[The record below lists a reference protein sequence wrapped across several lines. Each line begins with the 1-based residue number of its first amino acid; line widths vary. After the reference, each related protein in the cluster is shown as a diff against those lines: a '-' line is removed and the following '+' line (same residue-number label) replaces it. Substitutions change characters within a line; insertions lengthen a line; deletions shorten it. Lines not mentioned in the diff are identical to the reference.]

1 MTHRRKTEVSTK
13 TAETDTCQMSIK
25 IKIILKGTNHMI
37 NKVILMGRLTKD
49 PELRYTNNKTPV
61 CSFTI
66 AVNNGYGEKQQT
78 DFINCVAWNKTA
90 EFVTKYFIKG
100 RMIIIA
106 DGRISTRSWETQ
118 DGKRAYATEVVANE
132 VNFGESKTSP
142 QLNTPQTAAQ
152 PPMQDDDDDFTPLDE
167 EDDDLPF

>member
-1 MTHRRKTEVSTK
+1 
-13 TAETDTCQMSIK
+13 
-25 IKIILKGTNHMI
+25 MI
-37 NKVILMGRLTKD
+37 NKVILMGRLTRD
-49 PELRYTNNKTPV
+49 PELRHTGKGTPV
-61 CSFTI
+61 TTFSI
-66 AVNNGYGEKQQT
+66 AIDNGYGDNKRT
-78 DFINCVAWNKTA
+78 DFVNCVAWNKTA

-100 RMIIIA
+100 KMIIIA

-142 QLNTPQTAAQ
+142 QLNTSQTAAQ
-152 PPMQDDDDDFTPLDE
+152 PPMQDDDFTPLDE

>member
-1 MTHRRKTEVSTK
+1 
-13 TAETDTCQMSIK
+13 
-25 IKIILKGTNHMI
+25 MI

-78 DFINCVAWNKTA
+78 DFVNCLAWNKTA
-90 EFVTKYFIKG
+90 EFVAKYFIKG

-142 QLNTPQTAAQ
+142 QLNALQTAAQ
-152 PPMQDDDDDFTPLDE
+152 PSMQDDDDDFTLLDE

>member
-1 MTHRRKTEVSTK
+1 
-13 TAETDTCQMSIK
+13 
-25 IKIILKGTNHMI
+25 MI

-78 DFINCVAWNKTA
+78 DFVNCLAWNKTA
-90 EFVTKYFIKG
+90 EFVTKYFTKG
-100 RMIIIA
+100 KMIIVI
-106 DGRISTRSWETQ
+106 GRISTRSWETQ
-118 DGKRAYATEVVANE
+118 DGKRAYATEVIANE
-132 VNFGESKTSP
+132 VSFGETKSS
-142 QLNTPQTAAQ
+142 QQTATQ

>member
-1 MTHRRKTEVSTK
+1 
-13 TAETDTCQMSIK
+13 
-25 IKIILKGTNHMI
+25 MI

-66 AVNNGYGEKQQT
+66 AVNNGYGENQRT
-78 DFINCVAWNKTA
+78 DFVNCLAWNKTA
-90 EFVTKYFIKG
+90 EFVTKYFTKG
-100 RMIIIA
+100 KMIIVI
-106 DGRISTRSWETQ
+106 GRITTRSWETQ
-118 DGKRAYATEVVANE
+118 DGKRAYATEVVAKE
-132 VNFGESKTSP
+132 VSFGETKTSP

>member
-1 MTHRRKTEVSTK
+1 
-13 TAETDTCQMSIK
+13 
-25 IKIILKGTNHMI
+25 MI

-78 DFINCVAWNKTA
+78 DFVNCLAWNKTA
-90 EFVTKYFIKG
+90 EFVTKYFTKG
-100 RMIIIA
+100 KMIIVI
-106 DGRISTRSWETQ
+106 GRITTRSWETQ

-132 VNFGESKTSP
+132 VSFGETKSS
-142 QLNTPQTAAQ
+142 QQTATQ
-152 PPMQDDDDDFTPLDE
+152 PPMQDDDFTPLDE
-167 EDDDLPF
+167 YDEDLPF